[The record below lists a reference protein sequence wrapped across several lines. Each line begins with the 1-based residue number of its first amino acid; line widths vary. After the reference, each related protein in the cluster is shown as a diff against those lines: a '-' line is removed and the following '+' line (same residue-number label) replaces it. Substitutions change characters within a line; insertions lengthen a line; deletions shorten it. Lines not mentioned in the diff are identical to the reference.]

1 MNLDQLPRTELHTER
16 LKCPV
21 GNENNA
27 DSKTRHV
34 GTGNVSPGPRRLA
47 SSSARCGVATS
58 PRILNLVSSAAIQ
71 MGLAVDF
78 RTLHNMIA
86 AVSSAKAHTCNGVV
100 TWRA

>member
-21 GNENNA
+21 GSENNA

-58 PRILNLVSSAAIQ
+58 PRILNLVSDAAIQ
-71 MGLAVDF
+71 MGPAVDSL

-86 AVSSAKAHTCNGVV
+86 VVSSAKAHTCNGVV
-100 TWRA
+100 TW